1 MRNSMRIPGVVASWG
16 LALAAG
22 SAVPAQAQP
31 PAVALRTNGSIMRA
45 GDCLRLEALAIDYI
59 PGPFATRVTYRYDEP
74 TVVRDK
80 DGAESTGSRSVQVQ
94 RPAGPSLD
102 ALRPLQPLLLDDT
115 FCFGQGSAPGHY
127 RVEVALLAGS
137 SGPSFG
143 TLTTCA
149 VFDDGGPNPGEA
161 EPGCGFLVRGVK
173 RVDSADTVVFDA
185 ELPASGYYRA
195 AILRGGAIDAVLDA
209 GVYQTGRRELTVISP
224 HLGGADGSTVD
235 LVVFEQFRG
244 ASSTAVRLSL
254 PRKH

>member
-1 MRNSMRIPGVVASWG
+1 
-16 LALAAG
+16 
-22 SAVPAQAQP
+22 
-31 PAVALRTNGSIMRA
+31 
-45 GDCLRLEALAIDYI
+45 
-59 PGPFATRVTYRYDEP
+59 
-74 TVVRDK
+74 
-80 DGAESTGSRSVQVQ
+80 VQVQ

-115 FCFGQGSAPGHY
+115 FCFGQDSAPGQY

-149 VFDDGGPNPGEA
+149 VFDDGGPHPGDA
-161 EPGCGFLVRGVK
+161 AAGCGFLVRGVK

-235 LVVFEQFRG
+235 LVVFEQFQG

>member
-1 MRNSMRIPGVVASWG
+1 MRGSRWIPA
-16 LALAAG
+16 ALAAL
-22 SAVPAQAQP
+22 AVATSLGAMPRAQGQAP
-31 PAVALRTNGSIMRA
+31 PIALRTNGSIMRP
-45 GDCLRLEALAIDYI
+45 GDCLRIEAFALEYV
-59 PGPFATRVTYRYDEP
+59 PGPLAVQVTYRFEES
-74 TVVRDK
+74 VLVRDRE
-80 DGAESTGSRSVQVQ
+80 GAEAPSSRSAQVQ
-94 RPAGPSLD
+94 RPAGPPID
-102 ALRPLQPLLLDDT
+102 ALMPFQPLLLDDT
-115 FCFGQGSAPGHY
+115 FCFGQGTAPGHY

-149 VFDDGGPNPGEA
+149 VFHDGGPLPAQAG
-161 EPGCGFLVRGVK
+161 PGCGFLVRGVK
-173 RVDSADTVVFDA
+173 RVDSADIVVFDA

-195 AILRGGAIDAVLDA
+195 AILRGGAIDTVLDA
-209 GVYQTGRRELTVISP
+209 GVYQTGPHELTVISP